1 MDSAKL
7 KLDESN
13 EIKFKIHVQGS
24 TSEPGASDPAFRFI
38 LMEQDSSLGFVFPVK
53 KEQNGTVTVVIPP
66 LEGTLK
72 EGKNYVGKMEV
83 LMGSRYFTPSTLQ
96 ISFEKEFKVT
106 AEAIVNQNT
115 TIIQE
120 AAPEISVIK
129 STTLNQSP
137 LPQPQQKSYHVKLTS
152 DDFKRAQG
160 DERKLKKIIVENLAK
175 QLSPRNPEF
184 IPLVEKTFE
193 KVKSR
198 LNSEKIDV
206 DDLLEN
212 K

>member
-24 TSEPGASDPAFRFI
+24 TSEPGASDPTFRFI
-38 LMEQDSSLGFVFPVK
+38 LMEQDTAHGFVFPVK

-72 EGKNYVGKMEV
+72 EGKNYIGKMEV

-106 AEAIVNQNT
+106 AEAIVNQST

-120 AAPEISVIK
+120 SSPEVSVVK
-129 STTLNQSP
+129 QTNVSSVS
-137 LPQPQQKSYHVKLTS
+137 QKSYHVKLTNE
-152 DDFKRAQG
+152 DFKRAQG

-175 QLSPRNPEF
+175 QLSPRAPEF

-193 KVKSR
+193 KAKGR
-198 LNSEKIDV
+198 LVSEKIDV
-206 DDLLEN
+206 DDLLQ
-212 K
+212 